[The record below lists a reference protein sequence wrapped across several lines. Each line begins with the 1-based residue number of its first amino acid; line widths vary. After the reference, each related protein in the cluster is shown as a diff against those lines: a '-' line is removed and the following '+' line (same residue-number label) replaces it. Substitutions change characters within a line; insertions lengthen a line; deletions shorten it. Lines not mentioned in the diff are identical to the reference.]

1 MEGIMKLLFDIGC
14 NVGDWIDA
22 NYSEDTIIIGVEASP
37 PIFKQCQERFAG
49 NENIRILNYL
59 VSDKPGEERKTGSLF
74 ICEAISGVLSTA
86 SNDWMTKGR
95 FANLYKWDN
104 PVEVPTITL
113 DSLITMFGIP
123 DEIKIDVEGLE
134 YLVLRGLSQKV
145 PLIGFEWVEEDTNTI
160 LLSVLRLIRLGYEK
174 FCLTDLDDYTK
185 RPAEYYDFNTFMIE
199 KLKLIPERAS
209 RWGMLYAKI

>member
-1 MEGIMKLLFDIGC
+1 
-14 NVGDWIDA
+14 
-22 NYSEDTIIIGVEASP
+22 
-37 PIFKQCQERFAG
+37 
-49 NENIRILNYL
+49 
-59 VSDKPGEERKTGSLF
+59 
-74 ICEAISGVLSTA
+74 
-86 SNDWMTKGR
+86 
-95 FANLYKWDN
+95 
-104 PVEVPTITL
+104 
-113 DSLITMFGIP
+113 MFGIP